1 MLTATLKK
9 LVLLLVEACKALLIC
24 ADLCCLQPTDTSEGR
39 QEENTVEKAQVLKLE
54 DRYFNK
60 LRMPILHLVCWF
72 YQITNLPTYSSYL
85 PTYLLTYLA
94 TYLPSNLAT

>member
-60 LRMPILHLVCWF
+60 GCLSYILCVGS
-72 YQITNLPTYSSYL
+72 TK
-85 PTYLLTYLA
+85 
-94 TYLPSNLAT
+94 